1 MPPRDSGDRGDGF
14 AKAGRLFFD
23 AVFGKPGD
31 FERSVRAEID
41 AEEAR
46 TRATAP
52 AEIVTTATP
61 ASTGATSTTATS
73 AAAELPPSILR
84 CGDCGR
90 EQSIPA
96 TFGRADVERL
106 GWRRVERA
114 WRCSL
119 CTD

>member
-1 MPPRDSGDRGDGF
+1 MPPRDPPDRAGDF
-14 AKAGRLFFD
+14 AKAGRFLFD

-31 FERSVRAEID
+31 FERSVRDELD

-46 TRATAP
+46 TRPTTSARSTEIVVAPKPAP
-52 AEIVTTATP
+52 AATD
-61 ASTGATSTTATS
+61 
-73 AAAELPPSILR
+73 LPPSILR
-84 CGDCGR
+84 CTDCGR
-90 EQSIPA
+90 EQQIPA

-106 GWRRVERA
+106 GWRRVDRA